1 MERKNRPGMSP
12 LSATLLVLFSLACF
26 YVSAS
31 ASTFI
36 SGDVFGDQVS
46 IGRNLLQAKKACPV
60 NFEFLNYTIITSK
73 CKGPRYPADMCCAAL
88 AEFACPYA
96 DELNDLSNDCAS
108 TMFSYINLY
117 GKYPPGLFA
126 NECKGD
132 KKGLPCPA
140 SSPAE
145 SPNADGIHFIS
156 PASSPA
162 ESQNADGS
170 HFMSPSSSPAE
181 SLNADGSHFMSP
193 ASSPAESP
201 NAGGSHF
208 IRSPPPLLVLTTGLL
223 LLLLQLF

>member
-46 IGRNLLQAKKACPV
+46 IGRNLLQAKKGDVFGDRVSIGRNLLQAMKACPI

-73 CKGPRYPADMCCAAL
+73 CKAPRYPADMCCAAL

-108 TMFSYINLY
+108 TMFSYIDLY
-117 GKYPPGLFA
+117 GEYPPGLFA

-132 KKGLPCPA
+132 KNGLPCPA

-145 SPNADGIHFIS
+145 SPND
-156 PASSPA
+156 
-162 ESQNADGS
+162 DGS
-170 HFMSPSSSPAE
+170 HFII
-181 SLNADGSHFMSP
+181 H
-193 ASSPAESP
+193 
-201 NAGGSHF
+201 
-208 IRSPPPLLVLTTGLL
+208 T
-223 LLLLQLF
+223 